1 MASIKRR
8 HALYKVSKITDRELD
23 RNIYKNYNNALNKLL
38 RKAKKD
44 YYSRMFESCR
54 DSSLKTWKVIRSI
67 IGGIDKK
74 PCGSEQYQA
83 DFNEKL
89 ADHFSNAGN
98 EIRQSVSIHQNEGSF
113 HQYIGPGNET
123 SMWLQKTNEREVLT
137 VISGIK
143 NNSAGSDFLSLRVL
157 KEIFYSY

>member
-1 MASIKRR
+1 M
-8 HALYKVSKITDRELD
+8 
-23 RNIYKNYNNALNKLL
+23 
-38 RKAKKD
+38 
-44 YYSRMFESCR
+44 
-54 DSSLKTWKVIRSI
+54 
-67 IGGIDKK
+67 KK

-113 HQYIGPGNET
+113 HQYIGPASET
-123 SMWLQKTNEREVLT
+123 SMWLQKTNESEVLT

-143 NNSAGSDFLSLRVL
+143 NNSAGSDFYPSV
-157 KEIFYSY
+157 S